1 MKRLVLATAMMLAVA
16 PSSGWAQQSPP
27 DPARRAAMEA
37 RRDSLETEI
46 LNRFVEQLTRELR
59 LDADQKQRTERTLR
73 IGAHRRRE
81 LMRASGELRGEM
93 IRALRSST
101 TTDAE
106 FTRLLAQQESLRL
119 RENDLWTR
127 EQDELARILN
137 PRQRAQ
143 FILQWARFQD
153 NVREIVAQQ
162 MRGAGPPRE

>member
-1 MKRLVLATAMMLAVA
+1 MKRLLLASAMMLVLA
-16 PSSGWAQQSPP
+16 PASGWAQQSSP

-46 LNRFVEQLTRELR
+46 LNRFVDQLTRELG
-59 LDADQKQRTERTLR
+59 LDANQKQRTERTLR
-73 IGAHRRRE
+73 NGAHRRRE

-93 IRALRSST
+93 VRALRNQN

-137 PRQRAQ
+137 PRQRAH

-153 NVREIVAQQ
+153 NVREIVSQQ
-162 MRGAGPPRE
+162 MRQGPPRQQ

>member
-1 MKRLVLATAMMLAVA
+1 MKRLVLAIAMMLAVA
-16 PSSGWAQQSPP
+16 PSAGWAQQSPP
-27 DPARRAAMEA
+27 DPARRAALEA
-37 RRDSLETEI
+37 RRDSLEAEI

-143 FILQWARFQD
+143 FVLQWARFQD